1 MTNTKNNMQDPKKPV
16 LTQDEIQE
24 VPQEMVLFAESLIEK
39 AGLSNLPE
47 DFFDI
52 YRKKLAYEAMRRV
65 GIMVMLKTDKEK
77 IQSLF
82 EKQEELESNPA
93 EAYKIIKSQI
103 PEVSEITKE
112 ALKDFE
118 SEFLIAT
125 KKNG

>member
-1 MTNTKNNMQDPKKPV
+1 MQDPKKPV